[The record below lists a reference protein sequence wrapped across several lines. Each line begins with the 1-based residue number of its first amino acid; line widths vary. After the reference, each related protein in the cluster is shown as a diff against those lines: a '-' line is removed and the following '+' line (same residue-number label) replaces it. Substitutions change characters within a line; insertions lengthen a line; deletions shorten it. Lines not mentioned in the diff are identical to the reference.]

1 MNGKKSG
8 GLTQRALP
16 AAVFLTFLFGAF
28 ACGGS
33 DSTSQNPNQDDAR
46 APGPA
51 AVYAQGWL
59 TIVTN
64 ANSATTKL
72 DSLGHFETSRN
83 ACGHEAYGNV
93 DVDLWNLISDQT
105 NKAFTSPSVASD
117 GNCFARPDG
126 NKMDGTVELEIDAT
140 YSPTPGGV
148 TGPAPAA
155 LTTAL
160 YDDRR
165 HSPTPTPTDD
175 DPTSEDPTPIDTATP
190 IPTPTPIPTTPI
202 PTTTPT
208 SHPTSTPTA
217 TPTHTATGSPAPTP
231 SASPTPKRALFETKG
246 DQICT
251 TIKDQQLAQQL
262 IQNIGKLVDTADKQD
277 CANGWGH

>member
-1 MNGKKSG
+1 VNLMNGKKSG

-16 AAVFLTFLFGAF
+16 AAVFLIFIFGAF

-33 DSTSQNPNQDDAR
+33 NSTSQNPNQDDAR

-51 AVYAQGWL
+51 AVFAQGWL
-59 TIVTN
+59 TIVMT

-83 ACGHEAYGNV
+83 ACGHEAYGNI

-105 NKAFTSPSVASD
+105 NKAFTSPSVSSEN
-117 GNCFARPDG
+117 NCFARPDG
-126 NKMDGTVELEIDAT
+126 NKMDGTVDLEIDAT
-140 YSPTPGGV
+140 YSPTPGAI

-155 LTTAL
+155 LLTSYNDNLQHSPIPTVTPTPTT
-160 YDDRR
+160 R
-165 HSPTPTPTDD
+165 PTPTPTV
-175 DPTSEDPTPIDTATP
+175 
-190 IPTPTPIPTTPI
+190 
-202 PTTTPT
+202 
-208 SHPTSTPTA
+208 
-217 TPTHTATGSPAPTP
+217 TPTHTPTSSPAPTP

-251 TIKDQQLAQQL
+251 TIQNQQLAAQL